1 MLAERLVQARKRL
14 GFKSR
19 EDFANA
25 LNMPFTTLRTYEQGT
40 VDNIPHTFLYKLN
53 EQYNIHIDWLLTG
66 KGNMLLEDENSNP
79 LPTVCQHPSE
89 DKNSISLNYYP
100 NIVTAVGYSELH
112 TSNIQPQTMTLDRRF
127 CKEFL
132 TVGELNSL
140 DVIKVTG
147 DSMEPYVHNGELVLI
162 QRHEKAMD
170 GETVIAKV
178 NGHIYIKR
186 YHTDPFGKWVKLI
199 SDNDPSSTIEIVGDD
214 LQYFSIVGIIR
225 AKVKVF

>member
-1 MLAERLVQARKRL
+1 MNPNERLKKARKYSGLTQEKFGVIIGLKQSQIKDIEIAKQKVSPELAELIEVNFSIN
-14 GFKSR
+14 GW
-19 EDFANA
+19 
-25 LNMPFTTLRTYEQGT
+25 
-40 VDNIPHTFLYKLN
+40 
-53 EQYNIHIDWLLTG
+53 WLLTG

-89 DKNSISLNYYP
+89 DKNSILLNYYP
-100 NIVTAVGYSELH
+100 NISTVAEYSDIN
-112 TSNIQPQTMTLDRRF
+112 TCNVQSQTMTLDRRF

-132 TVGELNSL
+132 TAGELNSL
-140 DVIKVTG
+140 DAIKVTG